1 MRNIAMPKL
10 WQRPDRFISAQL
22 IVLAVLVVVFTQAA
36 FAQTPFPV
44 ASSSCSAATLK
55 GQYSWL
61 GSGSMKVPD
70 QNDPSK
76 TITIPTASIAF
87 LTLDGNGN
95 FNLLIDVVFDGNMLR
110 ENFQVSDTYLVNA
123 DCTGVLGSGIGPTFD
138 LLAVRDGSSFLLIS
152 KVPGETASSEAKR
165 VK

>member
-1 MRNIAMPKL
+1 
-10 WQRPDRFISAQL
+10 
-22 IVLAVLVVVFTQAA
+22 
-36 FAQTPFPV
+36 
-44 ASSSCSAATLK
+44 
-55 GQYSWL
+55 
-61 GSGSMKVPD
+61 MKVPD

-110 ENFQVSDTYLVNA
+110 ENFQVSDTYLVNS

-138 LLAVRDGSSFLLIS
+138 ILAVRDGSSFLLIS

>member
-10 WQRPDRFISAQL
+10 WQRHDRIISARL
-22 IVLAVLVVVFTQAA
+22 ITLVALALVVVFTQVAS
-36 FAQTPFPV
+36 AQTSFPA

-61 GSGSMKVPD
+61 GSGFMKVPD

-87 LTLDGNGN
+87 LTLDGNGK
-95 FNLLIDVVFDGNMLR
+95 FNLLIDVV
-110 ENFQVSDTYLVNA
+110 
-123 DCTGVLGSGIGPTFD
+123 
-138 LLAVRDGSSFLLIS
+138 
-152 KVPGETASSEAKR
+152 
-165 VK
+165 